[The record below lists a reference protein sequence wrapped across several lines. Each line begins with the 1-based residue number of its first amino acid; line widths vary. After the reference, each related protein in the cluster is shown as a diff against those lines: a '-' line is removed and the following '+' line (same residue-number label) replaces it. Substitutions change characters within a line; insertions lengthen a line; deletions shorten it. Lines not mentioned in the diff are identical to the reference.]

1 VNRARIRRRLQD
13 VFDDAG
19 VQGWLHARPVEESTA
34 GIDHDADEPVALSS
48 VYKLPLLVTV
58 SRMIDDGE
66 LDPTERVTVPASG
79 RTAGSTGL
87 SLMRD
92 PLTISWR
99 DLVVQMI
106 TVSDNA
112 AADELLRRVG
122 LPRVTA
128 TLRAL
133 GLDSTTVT
141 RGSAEELAGLLSD
154 TATTTLAAAF
164 AALADPDTAA
174 DPSSY
179 DPLRA
184 SASTARDITTLLS
197 ALWTGRAASPEQTAF
212 ATTVL
217 GQRIGP
223 HRLRLAYPHDRV
235 TLADKTGSLGS
246 LRHDV
251 GVFGFP
257 DGGAYAVAVFT
268 RAARPDLLLPSAEV
282 AIGRAA
288 RIAVDALRES

>member
-1 VNRARIRRRLQD
+1 
-13 VFDDAG
+13 
-19 VQGWLHARPVEESTA
+19 LHARTVDGA
-34 GIDHDADEPVALSS
+34 GPEIDLDADELVPLTS
-48 VYKLPLLVTV
+48 VYKLALLVTV
-58 SRMIDDGE
+58 LRMVDDGE
-66 LDPTERVTVPASG
+66 LDPTERVTVPAAG

-99 DLVVQMI
+99 DLMVQMI

-112 AADELLRRVG
+112 AADELLHRAG

-141 RGSAEELAGLLSD
+141 RGSAEELTGLLSD

-164 AALADPDTAA
+164 ATLADPDQAA
-174 DPSSY
+174 NPSSY

-197 ALWTGRAASPEQTAF
+197 ALWSGRTASPEQTAF

-217 GQRIGP
+217 AQRIGP

-235 TLADKTGSLGS
+235 ALADKTGSLGS

-251 GVFGFP
+251 GVFEFP
-257 DGGAYAVAVFT
+257 DGEAYAVAVFT
-268 RAARPDLLLPSAEV
+268 RAARPDLVLPGAEA
-282 AIGRAA
+282 AIGEAA
-288 RIAVDALRES
+288 RVAVDALRSAGTTRSGD